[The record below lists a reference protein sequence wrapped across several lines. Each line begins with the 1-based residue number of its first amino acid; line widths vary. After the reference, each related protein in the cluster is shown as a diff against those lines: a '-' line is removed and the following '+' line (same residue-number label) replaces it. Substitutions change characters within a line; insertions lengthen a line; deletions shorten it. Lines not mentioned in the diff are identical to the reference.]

1 MFFRRSPKKVIR
13 EDDELLGL
21 YRDSGDIAYL
31 GELYERYVHLI
42 FGVCL
47 KYLKNEEESKDM
59 SMLIFEKLAVAA
71 KNQEIRNFKSWLH
84 VLTKNECLMLLRS
97 RKYKLE
103 KASAPLADE
112 EDMEL
117 ALSLHPVEEES
128 LEENLQ
134 ELEQAIEELPPEQQ
148 VCIRLFYLEQKCY
161 KEIAELTGH
170 ELKKVKSYIQNGK
183 MNSPCLRWSIESPSR
198 ASLQRAHE
206 SKCRSTCCISAPLIS
221 SAW

>member
-1 MFFRRSPKKVIR
+1 MFFRRSPKKAFR
-13 EDDELLGL
+13 EDDELLSL
-21 YRDSGDIAYL
+21 YRASGDIAPL

-59 SMLIFEKLAVAA
+59 SMLIFEKLTVAA
-71 KNQEIRNFKSWLH
+71 KTHEIKNFKSWLH

-97 RKYKLE
+97 RKYRQE
-103 KASAPLADE
+103 KASAPLEEE

-117 ALSLHPVEEES
+117 AFSLHHDEEDE
-128 LEENLQ
+128 LEHNLQ

-148 VCIRLFYLEQKCY
+148 LCIRLFYLEQKCY
-161 KEIAELTGH
+161 KEITELTGH

-183 MNSPCLRWSIESPSR
+183 RNLKAYMQKLDEES
-198 ASLQRAHE
+198 
-206 SKCRSTCCISAPLIS
+206 
-221 SAW
+221 

>member
-1 MFFRRSPKKVIR
+1 MFFRRSPKKAVR
-13 EDDELLGL
+13 DDDALLSL

-71 KNQEIRNFKSWLH
+71 KLQEIRNFKSWLH

-103 KASAPLADE
+103 KTSSSLADE

-117 ALSLHPVEEES
+117 ALSLHPVEEDP
-128 LEENLQ
+128 LEQNLQ

-148 VCIRLFYLEQKCY
+148 TCIRLFYLEQKCY
-161 KEIAELTGH
+161 KEIAALTGY
-170 ELKKVKSYIQNGK
+170 ELNKVKSYIQNGK
-183 MNSPCLRWSIESPSR
+183 RNL
-198 ASLQRAHE
+198 RAHMQKLDEE
-206 SKCRSTCCISAPLIS
+206 S
-221 SAW
+221 